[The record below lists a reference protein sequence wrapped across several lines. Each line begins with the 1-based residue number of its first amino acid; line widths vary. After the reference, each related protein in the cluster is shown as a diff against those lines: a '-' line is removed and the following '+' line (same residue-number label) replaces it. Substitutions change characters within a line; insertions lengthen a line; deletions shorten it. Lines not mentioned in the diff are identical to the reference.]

1 MLLRMTSGN
10 PEEIFQLIKDDIPKE
25 NTKLRELI
33 RPRLQLAAKIGF
45 LSAGELWLWLYGYGH
60 SYRVMVIA
68 MVMSVVLP
76 NQL

>member
-33 RPRLQLAAKIGF
+33 RSRLQLAAKIVF
-45 LSAGELWLWLYGYGH
+45 LSAGEFRLWLYGYGH
-60 SYRVMVIA
+60 SYSVMVIA
-68 MVMSVVLP
+68 MVMSVILP
-76 NQL
+76 NQP